1 MLIQSGCQYLISIV
15 TLFGV
20 RITAVDKHFLL
31 VNRREDRSGVVVGAS
46 SATFPPT
53 L

>member
-1 MLIQSGCQYLISIV
+1 MLIQSACQYLISIV

-20 RITAVDKHFLL
+20 RITALDTHFLH
-31 VNRREDRSGVVVGAS
+31 VKHTEVRSSVVVGAS
-46 SATFPPT
+46 SATFLQT